1 MTITTDIDIL
11 PAPAMHINANNN
23 AVGIEP
29 NVPEAMGIKPKPKQ
43 DVSILFM
50 VLLNI
55 GFLIV
60 TG

>member
-1 MTITTDIDIL
+1 
-11 PAPAMHINANNN
+11 MHINANKN
-23 AVGIEP
+23 AVGIDP

-60 TG
+60 TE